1 MNEPLVRGVGVDA
14 EQRQHERLGL
24 GLPVTLVFGIH
35 RLRVPGELQDI
46 SSGGCYFKS
55 RIDVDLDR
63 RADVVLNDT
72 AGRTCRATGRVIRT
86 LAYKGFAVLFD
97 EEGSRAVGE
106 FLKDLAP
113 LPPAARVASLSTE
126 LKPEIQIL

>member
-1 MNEPLVRGVGVDA
+1 MNEPLVRGDGE

-35 RLRVPGELQDI
+35 RLKVPGELQDI

-63 RADVVLNDT
+63 RIAVVLRDT
-72 AGRTCRATGRVIRT
+72 AGNTCRATGRVIRT
-86 LAYKGFAVLFD
+86 LAYQGFAVLFD
-97 EEGSRAVGE
+97 EEGSRAVAR
-106 FLKDLAP
+106 FLEDLAP
-113 LPPAARVASLSTE
+113 LSPAARVASLSTE